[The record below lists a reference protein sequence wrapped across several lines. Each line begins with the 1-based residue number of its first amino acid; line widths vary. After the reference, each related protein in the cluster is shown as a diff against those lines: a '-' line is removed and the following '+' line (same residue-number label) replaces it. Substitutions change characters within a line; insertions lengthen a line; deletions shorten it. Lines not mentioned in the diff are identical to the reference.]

1 MNSLAVAFSIPSW
14 LWKEQ
19 CASHLLSC
27 IFTLSWAA
35 QLCGWSFGRCC
46 QGQTLSLQTCQLWYH
61 ISFHLCSHVL
71 VQASMQSWPGIYFK
85 PDSPAFTTTRLIFL
99 NPGLA
104 KLHPYSKPLMGLL
117 SLMSQPSV
125 WHFKSSPT
133 ELRLSRHRSLPLP
146 LEACLLL
153 LIQSVLCAQTSY
165 TFPAQCLCPQRSPC
179 QKTLTFSSCFSS
191 VCPSIPIRASPSEVD
206 PLPRGPLLLL
216 QSAVTVI
223 QPVSSACSYSF
234 LCWVQV
240 PFHVSEPESFWK
252 PQGIASSQVSLTT
265 WLILIYLENPPSW
278 IYQLATFS
286 KWWWWFSH

>member
-1 MNSLAVAFSIPSW
+1 MCLTPAF
-14 LWKEQ
+14 L
-19 CASHLLSC
+19 
-27 IFTLSWAA
+27 LSWAA
-35 QLCGWSFGRCC
+35 QPCGWSFGRCC
-46 QGQTLSLQTCQLWYH
+46 QGQTLSLQTCQLWYY

-71 VQASMQSWPGIYFK
+71 VQASMQSRPGIYLK

-125 WHFKSSPT
+125 WHFKSYPI
-133 ELRLSRHRSLPLP
+133 ELQLSRHRSLPLP

-153 LIQSVLCAQTSY
+153 LIQSVLYAQTSY

-179 QKTLTFSSCFSS
+179 WNTLTFSSCFSKVS
-191 VCPSIPIRASPSEVD
+191 VLQSPSV
-206 PLPRGPLLLL
+206 PLPPRLTLCPEDHSFYCSL
-216 QSAVTVI
+216 QS

-234 LCWVQV
+234 LCRVQV

-252 PQGIASSQVSLTT
+252 P
-265 WLILIYLENPPSW
+265 
-278 IYQLATFS
+278 
-286 KWWWWFSH
+286 

>member
-19 CASHLLSC
+19 CASHLLSH

-35 QLCGWSFGRCC
+35 QPCGWSFGRCC

-71 VQASMQSWPGIYFK
+71 VQASMQSRPGIYLK

-125 WHFKSSPT
+125 WHFKFYPI
-133 ELRLSRHRSLPLP
+133 ELQLSRHRSLPLP

-153 LIQSVLCAQTSY
+153 LIQSVLYAQTSY

-179 QKTLTFSSCFSS
+179 WNTLTFSSCFSKVS
-191 VCPSIPIRASPSEVD
+191 VLQSPSV
-206 PLPRGPLLLL
+206 PLPPRLTLCPEDHSFYCSL
-216 QSAVTVI
+216 QS

-240 PFHVSEPESFWK
+240 PFHVSEPQSFWK
-252 PQGIASSQVSLTT
+252 P
-265 WLILIYLENPPSW
+265 
-278 IYQLATFS
+278 
-286 KWWWWFSH
+286 